1 MILLD
6 TCALLWSANQEPLS
20 PAAVQA
26 LSQATAASALYLS
39 PVSAWEIGVL
49 ASRGRISL
57 HLPADQYVA
66 KVFSQPG
73 VRVAGLTPEIAV
85 KSSSLPGNLHPDPA
99 DRLLISTARVMGLTL
114 VTRDRRILA
123 YGGRGHVAVLAC

>member
-20 PAAVQA
+20 PTAVKA

-57 HLPADQYVA
+57 HLPADKYVA

-85 KSSSLPGNLHPDPA
+85 ESSSLPGNLHSDPA
-99 DRLLISTARVMGLTL
+99 DRLLISTARAMGLTL
-114 VTRDRRILA
+114 VTRDRRILE
-123 YGGRGHVAVLAC
+123 YGRAGHVAVLAC